1 MGRVKL
7 CKIWLSMQSGSDSLA
22 EALRRVIQAQGRLL
36 RVDRAPL
43 AGPSGARA
51 SSALR
56 FTFDVGIITL
66 LPGGNGGELRVQIG
80 SLREAGSPEL
90 LCASEEDPWWRVMG
104 CSLARLE
111 VRAGG
116 GVLLQFRGDQE
127 NPRRFAVFPHRGGI
141 EVSVDG

>member
-1 MGRVKL
+1 VERVKL
-7 CKIWLSMQSGSDSLA
+7 CEILLSMEPSSDSLA
-22 EALRRVIQAQGRLL
+22 ETLRRVIQAQGRLL

-43 AGPSGARA
+43 GGPSGARA

-56 FTFDVGIITL
+56 LTFDVGIITL
-66 LPGGNGGELRVQIG
+66 RPGGNGGDLRVQIG

-104 CSLARLE
+104 CSLGRVEARP
-111 VRAGG
+111 GG

-141 EVSVDG
+141 EVSEEG